1 MKKHT
6 ATLGSACLITTAMLT
21 GCGEKPS
28 PAQVEQPKKDAA
40 PVSQVAVKT
49 TSKAVIEQD
58 GLTFRDLNADGKLTP
73 YEDWRLPV
81 EERVADLVARM
92 TLEEKAGEMVHGTL
106 PGKNGFAGFSQDGYD
121 IDVATSL
128 FKDKHIGSY
137 ISRLNMSPADLAVEN
152 NKVQAL
158 AESTRL
164 GIPAIISTDPRNHF
178 QYVLGAAES
187 TDGFTQWPE
196 PLGFGALN
204 DPEITEQ
211 FGDITRQEYRATGFT
226 MALSPQADLAT
237 EPRWP
242 RIIATFGSDAGEV
255 SKQVGAYI
263 RGFQGSSDGITPEGV
278 STVTKHWVGYGAAVE
293 GFDGHNYYG
302 RNAQLDDT
310 SFEDHIRAFDG
321 AFEAKTTGIMPAY
334 PILHGITVD
343 GEPVEAVSPGFNK
356 QILQNLLRGD
366 AGFKGVVVS
375 DWAVTRDCSEECKA
389 PTKPQGVREIA
400 TPWGVEDLTIPE
412 RFVKGI
418 TAGIDQ
424 FGGEDQ
430 PEIIVNAVHEGK
442 LTEARID
449 ESATRILTLKF
460 ELGLFDNPYVDEATA
475 ASNVGKPE
483 WRALARE
490 VQAKSQVLLKN
501 ADKLLPLA
509 DSMKKVF
516 VDGLNA
522 EALTAR
528 GFEVV
533 TDPAQADFAIFRFST
548 PSEKLHPNHFFGSRQ
563 NEGRV
568 SFREDDEKYLQ
579 MLAVSQQ
586 VPTILSVFLERPM
599 IMGELNNT
607 AGAILA
613 NFGSA
618 DDAVIDVLTGK
629 VSPTGTL
636 PLELPSSDEA
646 VEAQKP
652 GYADDSEN
660 PLYKRRDGLT
670 F

>member
-1 MKKHT
+1 
-6 ATLGSACLITTAMLT
+6 MLT
-21 GCGEKPS
+21 GCSEKPS
-28 PAQVEQPKKDAA
+28 HDQTEQPNNDATQA
-40 PVSQVAVKT
+40 NQLAVQT

-81 EERVADLVARM
+81 EQRVTDLLARM
-92 TLEEKAGEMVHGTL
+92 TLEEKAGEMIHGTL
-106 PGKNGFAGFSQDGYD
+106 PGKNGFAGFSQQGYD

-158 AESTRL
+158 AETTRL

-178 QYVLGAAES
+178 QYVLGANET

-204 DPEITEQ
+204 DPQVTEQ

-237 EPRWP
+237 EPRWS
-242 RIIATFGSDAGEV
+242 RIIATFGSDAVEV
-255 SKQVGAYI
+255 SQQVGAYI

-310 SFEDHIRAFDG
+310 SIEDHIRAFDG

-343 GEPVEAVSPGFNK
+343 GEPVEAVSAGYNK
-356 QILQNLLRGD
+356 QILQNLLRRD
-366 AGFKGVVVS
+366 AGFKGVVIS
-375 DWAVTRDCSEECKA
+375 DWAITRDCSEECKA
-389 PTKPQGVREIA
+389 PTKPQGVGEIA
-400 TPWGVEDLTIPE
+400 TPWGVEDLSIPE

-430 PEIIVNAVHEGK
+430 PEIIVNAVKEGK
-442 LTEARID
+442 LTEDRIN
-449 ESATRILTLKF
+449 ESASRILALKF
-460 ELGLFDNPYVDEATA
+460 ELGLFDNPYVNEPNAAT
-475 ASNVGKPE
+475 NVGKPE
-483 WRALARE
+483 WQRLAHE

-501 ADKLLPLA
+501 TETLLPLA
-509 DSMKKVF
+509 ETMKKVF
-516 VDGLNA
+516 VDGLSA

-533 TDPAQADFAIFRFST
+533 SDLTQADFAIFRFST

-563 NEGRV
+563 NEGRL
-568 SFREDDEKYLQ
+568 SFDEEDEKYQ
-579 MLAVSQQ
+579 KMLSVSQQ
-586 VPTILSVFLERPM
+586 VPTILSVFLERP
-599 IMGELNNT
+599 IVLGELNNT
-607 AGAILA
+607 ATAILA
-613 NFGSA
+613 NFGCT
-618 DDAVIDVLTGK
+618 DDALIDVITGK
-629 VSPTGTL
+629 IPPVGTL
-636 PLELPSSDEA
+636 PLELPSSDNA
-646 VEAQKP
+646 VESQKAD
-652 GYADDSEN
+652 YADDSKE
-660 PLYKRRDGLT
+660 PLYKYRYGLKY
-670 F
+670 